1 MLVHSHFP
9 DSTHINFLHWPLQVL
24 QNGILRGILQQLEK
38 FCPVFQFYEQK
49 FNLKWLFSSSA
60 QTMTMTSR
68 NWLGNLLSP
77 EPYFSAISPSLPRYF
92 LIHFIVDFLLWFN
105 WLTVPSLYFPI
116 PLTISSPIK
125 YPSTVSYYV
134 QLQVISQSPG
144 TLHPDQNSLLQLCAE
159 AHCQPVCPCARPV
172 IGWPGICDE
181 GSASPE
187 DVCCPSCK
195 TQGGKGNYGLVLQ
208 HLDKKE
214 VSMLSELWNTNRIYS
229 TV

>member
-1 MLVHSHFP
+1 M
-9 DSTHINFLHWPLQVL
+9 
-24 QNGILRGILQQLEK
+24 
-38 FCPVFQFYEQK
+38 
-49 FNLKWLFSSSA
+49 
-60 QTMTMTSR
+60 
-68 NWLGNLLSP
+68 
-77 EPYFSAISPSLPRYF
+77 
-92 LIHFIVDFLLWFN
+92 DFLLWFN

-214 VSMLSELWNTNRIYS
+214 VSMLSELKTQTEYIPLCKTGGKKEKEDRLYGQQNYVFFPVICYYM
-229 TV
+229 VQ